1 MTTPDSGR
9 AIDADRRLLE
19 TLQQVLTIQELDVR
33 GALTAACTQVADAL
47 AADKVDAFLY
57 EADGEALVAL
67 GTSTTEVGHRQHQ
80 IGMDHQP
87 LANGGVAVR
96 VFSSGEAY
104 RTGRA
109 DQDSDQLRGMVEGL
123 GILSEISVPLNVHG
137 ERRGVL
143 SAVSLQPD
151 FFSDADLHFLA
162 AVAGWIAIVAHRGE
176 LFEQATREAARRGR
190 REAAHELTKLTNR
203 QREIAI
209 AIAEGLSNEDIAER
223 LVLEAGTV
231 ANHVRAVLERLGLRN
246 RTQIG
251 VWAVEHGLYSS
262 DQDQDRDQQ
271 GDASGNRGHWPGSS
285 IGQKPNANHTQNG
298 VNTIAD
304 APLIT

>member
-1 MTTPDSGR
+1 MVTPDSSR
-9 AIDADRRLLE
+9 AVEADRRLLE
-19 TLQQVLTIQELDVR
+19 TLQRVLTIQELDVR
-33 GALTAACTQVADAL
+33 GALTAACTQVAVAL
-47 AADKVDAFLY
+47 DADKVDAFLY

-67 GTSTTEVGHRQHQ
+67 GTSDTEVGRRQHQ

-96 VFSSGEAY
+96 VFRSGEAY

-109 DQDSDQLRGMVEGL
+109 DQDSDQLQGMVEGL
-123 GILSEISVPLNVHG
+123 GVRSEISVPLEVNG

-151 FFSDADLHFLA
+151 FFSAADLQFLA
-162 AVAGWIAIVAHRGE
+162 AVAGWIAIVGHRGE
-176 LFEQATREAARRGR
+176 LFEQATRDAARRGR

-209 AIAEGLSNEDIAER
+209 AIAEGLTNEDIAER
-223 LVLEAGTV
+223 LVLVPGTV
-231 ANHVRAVLERLGLRN
+231 ANHVENILARLALRN

-262 DQDQDRDQQ
+262 DQDQDQRVDES
-271 GDASGNRGHWPGSS
+271 GDAGGWLGLS
-285 IGQKPNANHTQNG
+285 IKPRSVAHGTQHVNASVDHS
-298 VNTIAD
+298 
-304 APLIT
+304 